1 MLVFASLG
9 GLLTEIKKNDRLCG
23 GGDGPLGSVQERCY
37 LTCSDFAI
45 GFSKAVTVT
54 RVAFVQKYILCP
66 QSLSFNST
74 TSRQFFIHLFQ
85 MNLVLLLTL

>member
-37 LTCSDFAI
+37 LTCSDFAS

-54 RVAFVQKYILCP
+54 RRSIRTKIY
-66 QSLSFNST
+66 SMST
-74 TSRQFFIHLFQ
+74 VPLF
-85 MNLVLLLTL
+85 